1 MPIIR
6 ASEATTYEV
15 HGSTFHSYV
24 APSRLQT
31 DVCTWQVE
39 VPPNLQGATHRPS
52 RDEVIRVL
60 TGQLVASTNG
70 ESASLDAGDVVFIRA
85 GSDLRL
91 DGGPEGGTAWVC
103 TTPGLEAVMNDGS
116 RITPP
121 WAN

>member
-1 MPIIR
+1 VPIIR
-6 ASEATTYEV
+6 ATEATTYEF
-15 HGSTFHSYV
+15 HGSTFYSFV

-39 VPPNLQGATHRPS
+39 VPPNLQGTTHRPS
-52 RDEVIRVL
+52 RDEVLRVL
-60 TGQLVASTNG
+60 TGRLVVSTGG
-70 ESASLDAGDVVFIRA
+70 ESTFLDAGDVAFIRA

-103 TTPGLEAVMNDGS
+103 TTPGLEAVMDDGS